1 MHPEENQRYTTQTP
15 LQQNYLDAFRGR
27 FTSLM
32 RWHHLDDFWE
42 NFKQQVDDGW
52 YIYHVGDV
60 PPESPVYR
68 NKLLEFI
75 REIDTLLHQEHEED
89 YCGIVYTDDKE
100 NPSYIKI
107 FDPNNLGVSCGYS
120 EKPPLP
126 GWILSRIPPIE
137 LEEALYPA
145 ANRRRWW
152 QRVFE

>member
-1 MHPEENQRYTTQTP
+1 METS
-15 LQQNYLDAFRGR
+15 LQQNYLDAFKGR

-32 RWHHLDDFWE
+32 RWHHLDDFWHKLKL
-42 NFKQQVDDGW
+42 NVDDGW

-60 PPESPVYR
+60 PPETPVDKI
-68 NKLLEFI
+68 KLLEFVD
-75 REIDTLLHQEHEED
+75 EIDALLRHEHDED

-100 NPSYIKI
+100 NPAYIKI

>member
-1 MHPEENQRYTTQTP
+1 MRSEEHQRHTLETS

-60 PPESPVYR
+60 PPESPVDR
-68 NKLLEFI
+68 NKLLAFI
-75 REIDTLLHQEHEED
+75 SEIDTLLHQEHEED

-100 NPSYIKI
+100 HPSYIKI

>member
-1 MHPEENQRYTTQTP
+1 MRTEQHQRHTIETS

-32 RWHHLDDFWE
+32 RWHDLDDFWE
-42 NFKQQVDDGW
+42 NLKQQVDDGW

-60 PPESPVYR
+60 PPESPVDS
-68 NKLLEFI
+68 NKLLAFI
-75 REIDTLLHQEHEED
+75 SEIDALLHQEHEED

>member
-1 MHPEENQRYTTQTP
+1 METSV
-15 LQQNYLDAFRGR
+15 QQNYLDAFKGN

-32 RWHHLDDFWE
+32 HWHQLDEFWE
-42 NFKQQVDDGW
+42 NFKQQVDNSW

-60 PPESPVYR
+60 PPDSPVHKD
-68 NKLLEFI
+68 KLLVFI
-75 REIDTLLHQEHEED
+75 DEIDNLLRKEHDED
-89 YCGIVYTDDKE
+89 YCGIVYADDKE
-100 NPSYIKI
+100 EPAYIKI

-152 QRVFE
+152 QKIFE

>member
-1 MHPEENQRYTTQTP
+1 MRPEEYQRHTLKGP

-42 NFKQQVDDGW
+42 NLKQQVDDGW

-60 PPESPVYR
+60 PPESPVDR
-68 NKLLEFI
+68 NKLLAFI
-75 REIDTLLHQEHEED
+75 SEIDTLLHQEHEED

-107 FDPNNLGVSCGYS
+107 FDPHNLGVSCGYS

-137 LEEALYPA
+137 LEEALYPT

>member
-1 MHPEENQRYTTQTP
+1 MESSLP
-15 LQQNYLDAFRGR
+15 QNYVDAFKGR
-27 FTSLM
+27 FSSLM
-32 RWHHLDDFWE
+32 RWHQLDEFWE
-42 NFKQQVDDGW
+42 NLKQQVDSGW

-60 PPESPVYR
+60 PPESPVDS

-75 REIDTLLHQEHEED
+75 DEIDALLRKEHDED
-89 YCGIVYTDDKE
+89 YCGIVYTDSKE

-126 GWILSRIPPIE
+126 GWILSRIAPIE

>member
-1 MHPEENQRYTTQTP
+1 MRTEEYQRHTLETP

-42 NFKQQVDDGW
+42 NLKQQVDDGW

-60 PPESPVYR
+60 PPESPVDR
-68 NKLLEFI
+68 NKLLAFI
-75 REIDTLLHQEHEED
+75 SEIDTLLHQEHEED

-107 FDPNNLGVSCGYS
+107 FDPHNLGVSCGYS

-137 LEEALYPA
+137 LEEALYPT

>member
-1 MHPEENQRYTTQTP
+1 MRPEEYQRHTLKTP

-42 NFKQQVDDGW
+42 NLKQQVDDGW

-60 PPESPVYR
+60 PPESPVDR
-68 NKLLEFI
+68 NKLLAFI
-75 REIDTLLHQEHEED
+75 SEIDILLHQEHEED

-107 FDPNNLGVSCGYS
+107 FDPHNLGVSCGYS

-137 LEEALYPA
+137 LEEALYPT

>member
-1 MHPEENQRYTTQTP
+1 MRTEEYQRHTLKKP

-42 NFKQQVDDGW
+42 NLKQQVDDGW

-60 PPESPVYR
+60 PPESPVDR
-68 NKLLEFI
+68 NKLLAFI
-75 REIDTLLHQEHEED
+75 SEIDTLLHQEHEED

-107 FDPNNLGVSCGYS
+107 FDPHNLGVSCGYS

-126 GWILSRIPPIE
+126 GWILSRIPPVE